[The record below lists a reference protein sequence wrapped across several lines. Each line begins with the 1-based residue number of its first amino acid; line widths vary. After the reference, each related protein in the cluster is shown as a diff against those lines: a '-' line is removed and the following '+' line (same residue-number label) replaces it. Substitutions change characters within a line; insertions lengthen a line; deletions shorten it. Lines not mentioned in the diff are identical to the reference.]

1 MKERWIGE
9 NRKGVPTTEMSVTQT
24 FFRSYIQIHFIENA
38 NFMISSCRSS
48 RTFKNP
54 CARIQGFGF
63 LKGVYYPVVKE
74 GSMLSKE
81 TISPLQISSQ
91 RLHDFQVM
99 HLIPFLSS
107 RINEWQL
114 RLLKKQTFDL
124 SNFIIVVN
132 SSNLVEN
139 ALC

>member
-1 MKERWIGE
+1 M
-9 NRKGVPTTEMSVTQT
+9 
-24 FFRSYIQIHFIENA
+24 
-38 NFMISSCRSS
+38 
-48 RTFKNP
+48 
-54 CARIQGFGF
+54 RIGF
-63 LKGVYYPVVKE
+63 LKGVSYPVVKE

-99 HLIPFLSS
+99 HLIPFLCS
-107 RINEWQL
+107 RLNEWQL
-114 RLLKKQTFDL
+114 RLLKEQTFDL

>member
-1 MKERWIGE
+1 
-9 NRKGVPTTEMSVTQT
+9 
-24 FFRSYIQIHFIENA
+24 
-38 NFMISSCRSS
+38 
-48 RTFKNP
+48 
-54 CARIQGFGF
+54 
-63 LKGVYYPVVKE
+63 
-74 GSMLSKE
+74 MLSKE

-107 RINEWQL
+107 RLNEWQL
-114 RLLKKQTFDL
+114 RLLKKQTLDL
-124 SNFIIVVN
+124 SNFVIIVVN

>member
-1 MKERWIGE
+1 
-9 NRKGVPTTEMSVTQT
+9 
-24 FFRSYIQIHFIENA
+24 
-38 NFMISSCRSS
+38 
-48 RTFKNP
+48 
-54 CARIQGFGF
+54 
-63 LKGVYYPVVKE
+63 
-74 GSMLSKE
+74 
-81 TISPLQISSQ
+81 
-91 RLHDFQVM
+91 M

-107 RINEWQL
+107 RLNEWQL